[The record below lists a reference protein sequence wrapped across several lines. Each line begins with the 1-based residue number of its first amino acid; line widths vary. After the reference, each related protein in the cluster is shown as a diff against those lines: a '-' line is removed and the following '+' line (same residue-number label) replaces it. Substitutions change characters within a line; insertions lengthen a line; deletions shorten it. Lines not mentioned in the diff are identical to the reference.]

1 MAEERRMRGVVT
13 RHDEQDERAARI
25 DAIIEELRVTTE
37 DMREL
42 AKQASVRSA
51 QRIHDAK
58 SVVVQS
64 KALRARLKGGKKR

>member
-1 MAEERRMRGVVT
+1 MRGVVT
-13 RHDEQDERAARI
+13 RHDEQEERAARI

-51 QRIHDAK
+51 KRIQDAK
-58 SVVVQS
+58 GVVVQS